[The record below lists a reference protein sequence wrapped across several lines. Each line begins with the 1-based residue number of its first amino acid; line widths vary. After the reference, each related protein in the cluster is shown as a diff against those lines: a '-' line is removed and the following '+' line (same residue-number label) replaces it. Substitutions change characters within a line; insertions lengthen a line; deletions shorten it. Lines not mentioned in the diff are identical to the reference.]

1 MARWLEEAG
10 LSKVRVTALPP
21 ARKQGLTVK
30 IWTAERGRERQ
41 RSAA

>member
-1 MARWLEEAG
+1 MARWLGEGG
-10 LSKVRVTALPP
+10 LGNVRVTTLPP
-21 ARKQGLTVK
+21 ADKAGLTVK